1 MLYYCMKCY
10 ASFRG
15 PGRYCERHEL
25 IDDRNGRY
33 AYNAIEQFNYNS
45 DSTDSIGIPVG
56 TNQRNL
62 LRRARFIDEYE
73 DLDMGGSHYRHA
85 LHNIHKTRGG
95 YDRWTSLIRH
105 GQRTSNIDTTL
116 HQPLVQTFNTLSRT
130 HAIRSMTYNVSPHGD
145 RSVTAEANPEREMC
159 NICKT
164 WFPDHGK
171 LAYHHQEFSAGCE
184 EHRKCMRPEDAIYH
198 AYKRTHNR
206 CFVRGCYSLYRREG
220 DWRPSIIEEHIRRTH
235 DYRGFS

>member
-1 MLYYCMKCY
+1 MLHCMECG

-15 PGRYCERHEL
+15 PGRYCEHYEL
-25 IDDRNGRY
+25 IDGRNRRY
-33 AYNAIEQFNYNS
+33 SYKAYEQFHYNS
-45 DSTDSIGIPVG
+45 DSTDSIGLHMG

-62 LRRARFIDEYE
+62 LHRTRFIDEYK
-73 DLDMGGSHYRHA
+73 DLDMGDSNYSHA
-85 LHNIHKTRGG
+85 LHHIHKIRGG
-95 YDRWTSLIRH
+95 DDRWSSRH
-105 GQRTSNIDTTL
+105 EICNIDTTL
-116 HQPLVQTFNTLSRT
+116 HPPLVQTFNTLSRT

-164 WFPDHGK
+164 WFPDHAK
-171 LAYHHQEFSAGCE
+171 LACHRLEFSAGCE
-184 EHRKCMRPEDAIYH
+184 EHRKCMRPEEAIYH
-198 AYKRTHNR
+198 AYKKKHYR

-235 DYRGFS
+235 DYRGLS